1 MGKLKVLPA
10 NIANMIAAGE
20 VVQRPASVVKE
31 LMENAI
37 DAGATQID
45 VVVKD
50 AGRTSIQV
58 IDNGS
63 GMSPADAVLCFERH
77 ATSKIAEA
85 EDLQHITSYG
95 FRGEALASI
104 AAVAEVTLKTRRV
117 QDDTGTQ
124 VSISDPTA
132 VKTSSV
138 AAPSGSNFLVR
149 NLFYN
154 TPARRKFLKS
164 DNIELKHIV
173 EEFTR
178 VALTCP
184 EVGFSLNSNGRD
196 IFRLRPAKSLK
207 FRVLDLLGS
216 NVTGDL
222 VDINA
227 ETSLVRV
234 RGFLAS
240 PYTARKTVANQFF
253 FVNGRYFRS
262 SYMHKA
268 VMKAYEE
275 YLPEGYTPSYF
286 IWLEV
291 DPEAVDVNIHPTKAE
306 VKFEEDA
313 VIFQTIYACVKETL
327 GKNAFGEGLDFDTEG
342 RVEMPQMGSAFDEY
356 RGPAS
361 SAPTPPLDPD
371 YNPFNT
377 GFDGDSFASLG
388 RAGGAEMDEASGR
401 TVHGSF
407 LSGSIG
413 APGKPVF
420 WGDPVR
426 GGSGV
431 NGTPDASM
439 GYGALFEQ
447 NQAAQAKSLIVK
459 GKYIIAPSASGVLLV
474 HIRRAWERILYER
487 SLKALSKNIPVTQT
501 ALFPVQVQVGTASR
515 LLFDDNSAMLAS
527 VGFDITPFG
536 TDTVVVNGVPE
547 GYSCEPGKVQQMV
560 QDILLILSDETS
572 GVPEVVRAA
581 LASKFATLG
590 SVNAEPP
597 RNALEAQQLID
608 TLFACDNAELTAAG
622 KKITAV
628 MSTDDL
634 EKRFQ

>member
-37 DAGATQID
+37 DAGATQVD

-104 AAVAEVTLKTRRV
+104 AAVAEVTLKTRRA
-117 QDDTGTQ
+117 QDDTATQ
-124 VSISDPTA
+124 VTISDPTA
-132 VKTSSV
+132 IKTSSV
-138 AAPSGSNFLVR
+138 AAPTGSNFLIR

-184 EVGFSLNSNGRD
+184 EAGFSLNANGRD

-207 FRVLDLLGS
+207 FRVMDLMGS
-216 NVTGDL
+216 SVAGDL

-227 ETSLVRV
+227 ETSLLRV
-234 RGFLAS
+234 NGFLAR
-240 PYTARKTVANQFF
+240 PDTARKTVANQFF

-262 SYMHKA
+262 GYLHKA

-275 YLPEGYTPSYF
+275 YLPQDTIPSYF

-306 VKFEEDA
+306 VKFEEEA

-342 RVEMPQMGSAFDEY
+342 RVEMPQMGRSFEEY
-356 RGPAS
+356 RGPVD
-361 SAPTPPLDPD
+361 SAPKPPIDET
-371 YNPFNT
+371 YNPFTPNL
-377 GFDGDSFASLG
+377 GFDD
-388 RAGGAEMDEASGR
+388 
-401 TVHGSF
+401 
-407 LSGSIG
+407 
-413 APGKPVF
+413 APA
-420 WGDPVR
+420 
-426 GGSGV
+426 
-431 NGTPDASM
+431 N
-439 GYGALFEQ
+439 YGMLFEQ
-447 NQAAQAKSLIVK
+447 NQATQAKALIIK

-487 SLKALSKNIPVTQT
+487 NLKALSKNIPVTQT
-501 ALFPVQVQVGTASR
+501 ALFPVQVQVGASSR
-515 LLFDDNSAMLAS
+515 LLFDENAAMLAS
-527 VGFDITPFG
+527 VGFDISPFG
-536 TDTVVVNGVPE
+536 NDTVVVNGVPE

-597 RNALEAQQLID
+597 RNAHEAQQLID
-608 TLFACDNAELTAAG
+608 SLFTCDNAELTASG
-622 KKITAV
+622 KKITAI
-628 MSTDDL
+628 MSTEDL
-634 EKRFQ
+634 DKRFQ

>member
-37 DAGATQID
+37 DAGADQVD

-77 ATSKIAEA
+77 ATSKISDA
-85 EDLQHITSYG
+85 EDLHRITSYG

-104 AAVAEVTLKTRRV
+104 AAVAEVTLKTRREK
-117 QDDTGTQ
+117 DETGTQ
-124 VSISDPTA
+124 VSITDSA

-138 AAPSGSNFLVR
+138 AAPKGSNFLIR
-149 NLFYN
+149 NIFYN

-164 DNIELKHIV
+164 DNVELKHIV

-178 VALTCP
+178 IALTRP
-184 EVGFSLNSNGRD
+184 DAGFSLVSNGRD

-207 FRVLDLLGS
+207 FRVMDLMGAS
-216 NVTGDL
+216 VTGDL
-222 VDINA
+222 VDITA

-234 RGFLAS
+234 SGFLAS
-240 PYTARKTVANQFF
+240 PDTAHKTVANQFF

-262 SYMHKA
+262 AYLHKA

-313 VIFQTIYACVKETL
+313 VIFQTVYACVKETL
-327 GKNAFGEGLDFDTEG
+327 GRNAFGEGIDFNTEG
-342 RVEMPQMGSAFDEY
+342 RVEMPQMGRSFEEY
-356 RGPAS
+356 RPVSAAPA
-361 SAPTPPLDPD
+361 PPLDTSYD
-371 YNPFNT
+371 PFAPNLD
-377 GFDGDSFASLG
+377 FDAMPSPGVF
-388 RAGGAEMDEASGR
+388 
-401 TVHGSF
+401 GSSVPGKG
-407 LSGSIG
+407 SGSIPQG
-413 APGKPVF
+413 EPSPGIAWPS
-420 WGDPVR
+420 R
-426 GGSGV
+426 
-431 NGTPDASM
+431 ASAENA
-439 GYGALFEQ
+439 GYGRLFEE
-447 NQAAQAKSLIVK
+447 NQVLQARALVVK
-459 GKYIIAPSASGVLLV
+459 GRFIIAPTASGVMLV
-474 HIRRAWERILYER
+474 HIRRAWERIIYEKT
-487 SLKALSKNIPVTQT
+487 LKALAKNTPVTQT
-501 ALFPVQVQVGTASR
+501 ALFPVQVQVGTSAR
-515 LLFDDNSAMLAS
+515 LLFDEHSAMLAS
-527 VGFDITPFG
+527 VGFDIAPFG

-547 GYSCEPGKVQQMV
+547 GYSCEAGKVQQMV

-572 GVPEVVRAA
+572 GVPEVVRTA

-590 SVNAEPP
+590 SLNAATP
-597 RNALEAQQLID
+597 RDAVEAQALID
-608 TLFACDNAELTAAG
+608 KLFSCENSELTSTG
-622 KKITAV
+622 KKITALLSV
-628 MSTDDL
+628 EDL

>member
-85 EDLQHITSYG
+85 EDLQRIMSYG

-104 AAVAEVTLKTRRV
+104 AAVSEVTLKTRRA

-124 VSISDPTA
+124 VTISDPTA

-138 AAPSGSNFLVR
+138 AAPAGSNFLIR
-149 NLFYN
+149 NIFYN

-164 DNIELKHIV
+164 DNVELKHIV
-173 EEFTR
+173 EEFSR

-184 EVGFSLNSNGRD
+184 DAGFSLNSNGRD
-196 IFRLRPAKSLK
+196 IYRLRPAKSLK
-207 FRVLDLLGS
+207 FRVMDIMGA
-216 NVTGDL
+216 NVTGEL

-227 ETSLVRV
+227 ETSLVKV
-234 RGFLAS
+234 HGFLAS
-240 PYTARKTVANQFF
+240 PDTAHKTVANQFF

-262 SYMHKA
+262 GYLHKA

-286 IWLEV
+286 IWLDV
-291 DPEAVDVNIHPTKAE
+291 APDAVDVNIHPTKAE

-313 VIFQTIYACVKETL
+313 IIFQTIYASVKATL

-342 RVEMPQMGSAFDEY
+342 RVEMPQMGRSFEEY
-356 RGPAS
+356 RGPVD
-361 SAPTPPLDPD
+361 SAPKPPIDES
-371 YNPFNT
+371 YNPFTPNLR
-377 GFDGDSFASLG
+377 FDDAPASY
-388 RAGGAEMDEASGR
+388 
-401 TVHGSF
+401 
-407 LSGSIG
+407 
-413 APGKPVF
+413 
-420 WGDPVR
+420 
-426 GGSGV
+426 GV
-431 NGTPDASM
+431 
-439 GYGALFEQ
+439 LFEQ
-447 NQAAQAKSLIVK
+447 NQAVQAKALVVK
-459 GKYIIAPSASGVLLV
+459 GRFIIAPTASGVMLV

-487 SLKALSKNIPVTQT
+487 SLKALSKNSLVTQT
-501 ALFPVQVQVGTASR
+501 ALFPVQVQVGAAAR
-515 LLFDDNSAMLAS
+515 LLFDENSAMLAS
-527 VGFDITPFG
+527 VGFDISPFG
-536 TDTVVVNGVPE
+536 SDTVVVNGVPE
-547 GYSCEPGKVQQMV
+547 GYSCEQGKVQQMV

-572 GVPEVVRAA
+572 GVPEVVRTS

-590 SVNAEPP
+590 SLNVEPP
-597 RNALEAQQLID
+597 RNASEAQQLID
-608 TLFACDNAELTAAG
+608 TLFACDNAELTASG
-622 KKITAV
+622 KKITALLSV
-628 MSTDDL
+628 EDL

>member
-31 LMENAI
+31 LMENAV
-37 DAGATQID
+37 DAGATQVD

-58 IDNGS
+58 IDNGA

-104 AAVAEVTLKTRRV
+104 AAVAEVTLKTRRA
-117 QDDTGTQ
+117 QDETATQ
-124 VSISDPTA
+124 VNISEPGA

-138 AAPSGSNFLVR
+138 AAPTGSNFIVR

-164 DNIELKHIV
+164 DNVELKHIV

-178 VALTCP
+178 IALTRP
-184 EVGFSLNSNGRD
+184 DVGFSLSSNGRD
-196 IFRLRPAKSLK
+196 VFRLRPAKSLK
-207 FRVLDLLGS
+207 FRVLDLMGAS
-216 NVTGDL
+216 VTGDL
-222 VDINA
+222 VDITA

-234 RGFLAS
+234 SGFLAS
-240 PYTARKTVANQFF
+240 PDTAHKTVANQFF
-253 FVNGRYFRS
+253 FVNGRFFRS
-262 SYMHKA
+262 AYLHKA

-291 DPEAVDVNIHPTKAE
+291 APESVDVNIHPTKAE
-306 VKFEEDA
+306 VKFEEDS
-313 VIFQTIYACVKETL
+313 VIFQTIYACVRATL
-327 GKNAFGEGLDFDTEG
+327 GRNAFGEGIDFNTEG
-342 RVEMPQMGSAFDEY
+342 RVEMPQMGRSFEEY
-356 RGPAS
+356 RGPVS
-361 SAPTPPLDPD
+361 TAPGPPVDEGYDPFAV
-371 YNPFNT
+371 NL
-377 GFDGDSFASLG
+377 GFDASVF
-388 RAGGAEMDEASGR
+388 EPS
-401 TVHGSF
+401 
-407 LSGSIG
+407 
-413 APGKPVF
+413 APGKGP
-420 WGDPVR
+420 
-426 GGSGV
+426 GSVPQGEPSPGIARP
-431 NGTPDASM
+431 NNAIAQNT
-439 GYGALFEQ
+439 GYGRLFEE
-447 NQAAQAKSLIVK
+447 NQAMQARALIVK
-459 GKYIIAPSASGVLLV
+459 GRFIIAPSTSGVMLV
-474 HIRRAWERILYER
+474 HIRRAWERILYEKT
-487 SLKALSKNIPVTQT
+487 LKALSKNAPVTQT
-501 ALFPVQVQVGTASR
+501 ALFPVQVEVGTASR
-515 LLFDDNSAMLAS
+515 LLFDEHAQMLAS

-536 TDTVVVNGVPE
+536 NDTVVVNGVPE

-590 SVNAEPP
+590 SVNAEAPKD
-597 RNALEAQQLID
+597 AADAQRLID
-608 TLFACDNAELTAAG
+608 MLFACENAELTASG
-622 KKITAV
+622 KKITALLTV
-628 MSTDDL
+628 EDL